1 MSQSLLEELRALYD
15 DADALHR
22 GTSCPTS
29 TECCRFGITGRQP
42 YVTSIE
48 TLAVRNALARRGGA
62 LSDNRRALPILMSAE
77 RERVCPLL
85 DRQQRCS
92 VYEVRPLGCRT
103 YFCERADKGAGPSRP
118 QLREIMRE
126 PDVIKKFAEQYSTPM
141 ASTPAETHAFIKEE
155 QERWQKVIAAAGI
168 KPE

>member
-1 MSQSLLEELRALYD
+1 MLGDRMSTEPPNPRGDAGFLAELQALY
-15 DADALHR
+15 AQVDALYADW
-22 GTSCPTS
+22 SCPTS

-48 TLAVRNALARRGGA
+48 TLAVRNALARRGGQ

-85 DRQQRCS
+85 DRNQRCS

-118 QLREIMRE
+118 QLREITRE
-126 PDVIKKFAEQYSTPM
+126 L
-141 ASTPAETHAFIKEE
+141 
-155 QERWQKVIAAAGI
+155 QELAARHQLGGDAGR
-168 KPE
+168 PLLRVLDAGWGG

>member
-1 MSQSLLEELRALYD
+1 MLLDRMSTEPPKIRGDAGFLAELQALY
-15 DADALHR
+15 ARVDALYADWR
-22 GTSCPTS
+22 CPTS

-48 TLAVRNALARRGGA
+48 TLAVRSALARRGGP

-85 DRQQRCS
+85 DRKQRCS

-118 QLREIMRE
+118 QLREITRE
-126 PDVIKKFAEQYSTPM
+126 L
-141 ASTPAETHAFIKEE
+141 
-155 QERWQKVIAAAGI
+155 QELAARHQLGGDAGR
-168 KPE
+168 PLLRVLDSGWGG